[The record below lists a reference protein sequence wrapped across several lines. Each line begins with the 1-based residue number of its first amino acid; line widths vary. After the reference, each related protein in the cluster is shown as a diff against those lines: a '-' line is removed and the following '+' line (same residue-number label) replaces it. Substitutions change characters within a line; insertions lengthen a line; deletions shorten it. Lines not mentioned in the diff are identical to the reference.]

1 MLDLFQG
8 RFKRF
13 PFAHFD
19 TGTDD
24 MPKVKF
30 TQSFLLSV
38 KPDASLRGV
47 WYSDSATRGLQLYVG
62 AGGKK
67 TWYVYYRRP
76 DGKSAHHKLGDADLF
91 SVTEA
96 RNAALEFL
104 AALARG
110 EEPYRKPERRDK
122 MSLRQFIDDIYG
134 PWVMEHRRS
143 GESTVAILKSSF
155 ADLLDLELEAVSVK
169 HVEA

>member
-1 MLDLFQG
+1 
-8 RFKRF
+8 
-13 PFAHFD
+13 
-19 TGTDD
+19 

-76 DGKSAHHKLGDADLF
+76 DGRSAHHKLGDADLF
-91 SVTEA
+91 SVTDA

-110 EEPYRKPERRDK
+110 EESYRKPEGQAFFTLSLGIGCMAIFGNYIPEISRRGSK
-122 MSLRQFIDDIYG
+122 MRVIGRKERKHIY
-134 PWVMEHRRS
+134 H
-143 GESTVAILKSSF
+143 A
-155 ADLLDLELEAVSVK
+155 
-169 HVEA
+169 

>member
-1 MLDLFQG
+1 
-8 RFKRF
+8 
-13 PFAHFD
+13 
-19 TGTDD
+19 
-24 MPKVKF
+24 MPKVKL

-110 EEPYRKPERRDK
+110 EEPYSGPPVKDQK
-122 MSLRQFIDDIYG
+122 GVKKSLGQGSRNEALFIHAARGYLS
-134 PWVMEHRRS
+134 R
-143 GESTVAILKSSF
+143 
-155 ADLLDLELEAVSVK
+155 
-169 HVEA
+169 

>member
-1 MLDLFQG
+1 
-8 RFKRF
+8 
-13 PFAHFD
+13 
-19 TGTDD
+19 

-47 WYSDSATRGLQLYVG
+47 WYSDAATRGLQLYVG

-76 DGKSAHHKLGDADLF
+76 DGKSAHHKLGDAELF
-91 SVTEA
+91 SVAEA
-96 RNAALEFL
+96 RSVALEFL

-110 EEPYRKPERRDK
+110 DAPYEKPAVQDR
-122 MSLRQFIDDIYG
+122 MPLGQFSSTPFMAPG
-134 PWVMEHRRS
+134 SWSTAEAASPPWPS
-143 GESTVAILKSSF
+143 
-155 ADLLDLELEAVSVK
+155 
-169 HVEA
+169 

>member
-1 MLDLFQG
+1 MFLSLNIPCVILDLLQG

-76 DGKSAHHKLGDADLF
+76 DGRSAHHKLGDADLF
-91 SVTEA
+91 SVADA

-104 AALARG
+104 SALARG
-110 EEPYRKPERRDK
+110 EEP
-122 MSLRQFIDDIYG
+122 
-134 PWVMEHRRS
+134 
-143 GESTVAILKSSF
+143 
-155 ADLLDLELEAVSVK
+155 
-169 HVEA
+169 